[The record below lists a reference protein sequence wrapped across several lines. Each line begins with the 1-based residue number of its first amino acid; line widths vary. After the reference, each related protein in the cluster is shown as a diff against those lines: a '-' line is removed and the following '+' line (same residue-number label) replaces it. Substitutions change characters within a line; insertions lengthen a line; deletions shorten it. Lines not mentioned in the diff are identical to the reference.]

1 MELEPTLIVS
11 SVNLG
16 TTIYGCYVETIDN
29 TVYSFLRNTALL
41 QPTEDHFETTSIK
54 FDKSYGRY
62 TDYGIYKMSIPFY
75 NISSKAIAGYGF
87 DRSPL
92 NTDSTQSFR

>member
-1 MELEPTLIVS
+1 MELVPTLIVS

-54 FDKSYGRY
+54 FDKNYGRY
-62 TDYGIYKMSIPFY
+62 TD
-75 NISSKAIAGYGF
+75 
-87 DRSPL
+87 
-92 NTDSTQSFR
+92 